1 MIAAQQLLLRLGG
14 KSTRPIG
21 RAAPETIDGSKT
33 SYRAMATD
41 ASHSNCADAGS
52 HVWASQLLTRKPV
65 KIATVTLGI
74 EGET

>member
-1 MIAAQQLLLRLGG
+1 
-14 KSTRPIG
+14 
-21 RAAPETIDGSKT
+21 
-33 SYRAMATD
+33 MATD